1 MPPIEIVPR
10 VQSRTEPAISWSGC
24 RRPSSTNSVPMSL
37 MSCVVDN
44 RPRRLLAVPHD
55 PTCPLS
61 FSRGR
66 ISMKSATMPVK
77 NSLPSSISDSGIWR
91 LTFSMNWS
99 GGSRTSRPCVV
110 ARRMGILPVRMG
122 IPRDRSPEGLPGVW
136 PGDILEAVPGA
147 RWGIRRDRRLW
158 LR

>member
-1 MPPIEIVPR
+1 MPPIETVPR
-10 VQSRTEPAISWSGC
+10 VQSRTEPAINWSGC
-24 RRPSSTNSVPMSL
+24 RRPSSTNSVPMFL
-37 MSCVVDN
+37 MSCVADN

-66 ISMKSATMPVK
+66 ISMKSVTTPVR

-91 LTFSMNWS
+91 LMFSMNWS
-99 GGSRTSRPCVV
+99 DGSRTSRVCVV
-110 ARRMGILPVRMG
+110 VRRMGILPVRMG

-136 PGDILEAVPGA
+136 RGDILEAVRAA
-147 RWGIRRDRRLW
+147 RWGTHRVRRPWHR
-158 LR
+158 